1 MITCAVCC
9 VTGMLNHNLPLVFH
23 PDTVFSA
30 PSSSFITTNPWLVC
44 LLQPHSLYPMH
55 RPRVLPS
62 PHFHLN
68 CYTECF
74 LRGGGGQLDT
84 SWSHLGRG
92 ILSQGIIF
100 NQIDP
105 WTSLCV
111 IFLVDDWYW
120 WVAPSLGRWT
130 WDGCMRN
137 LAERRQENKQVS
149 SLSMVPT
156 SATAWVPA
164 LTSLCDGLWWSHVS
178 QISSFFPKLLLAIA
192 EKQTIIFAYCFV

>member
-1 MITCAVCC
+1 MLFAVLQGCS
-9 VTGMLNHNLPLVFH
+9 TTIYH
-23 PDTVFSA
+23 
-30 PSSSFITTNPWLVC
+30 SSFIRTQFSLHLPAL
-44 LLQPHSLYPMH
+44 LLQQIPGWCVCFSYTLCILCTDQEYFL
-55 RPRVLPS
+55 LPIFILIVILS
-62 PHFHLN
+62 AF
-68 CYTECF
+68 F
-74 LRGGGGQLDT
+74 GGGDQLDT

-92 ILSQGIIF
+92 SLSQGIIS

-137 LAERRQENKQVS
+137 LAECRQENKQVS
-149 SLSMVPT
+149 SLCMVPT
-156 SATAWVPA
+156 TATACVPA
-164 LTSLCDGLWWSHVS
+164 LISLCDGLWWSHVS